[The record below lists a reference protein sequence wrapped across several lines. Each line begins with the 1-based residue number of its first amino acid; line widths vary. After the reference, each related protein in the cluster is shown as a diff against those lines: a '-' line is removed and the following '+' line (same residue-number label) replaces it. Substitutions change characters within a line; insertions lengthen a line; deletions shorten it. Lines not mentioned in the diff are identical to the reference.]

1 MQIITTAKLNAVVPI
16 DDITASDFY
25 INRELS
31 LLAFNK
37 RVLHQAKDSR
47 VPLLERLRFLGI
59 FAANLDEFF
68 EIRVAGLKH
77 QMIYGATNACSDGLS
92 VAEQLELITQE
103 VRTLVDEQY
112 SILNDK
118 LIPALRQENIV
129 FLRRS
134 EWSDEQRAWI
144 KNFFLQELLPVL
156 SPVGLDVA
164 HPFPKVLNKSL
175 NFIVTL
181 SGKDAFGR
189 SSSQAIVRAPR
200 SLPRVINVPA
210 ECKKHEYEFVFL
222 SSIIHAHVSDLFPGM
237 EIMGCYQFRCT
248 RNSDSLVETEV
259 DDLVD
264 ALAGELSARRF
275 GDAVRLEVANDCPEP
290 LKEFLR
296 SQFMLEP
303 ADVYACDGPV
313 NLKRLMK
320 VPDEILRPD
329 LKYKPL
335 VPKLPAALVDNNDI
349 FAAMKLNDILLHHP
363 FQPFTPVV
371 DFLQQASQDPKVL
384 AIRQTLYRTGIDSA
398 VVKALVNAAER
409 GKEVTVVVE
418 LRARFDEA
426 ANISLANIL
435 QASGVHVVYG
445 VVGYKTHAKMIMVVR
460 RENNRLRRYVHLGTG
475 NYHSGTARQYTD
487 CSLLTCDGKIGQDV
501 QKIFQ
506 QLMAPTRVRN
516 LQKILQAPFRLHK
529 SLVNYIKR
537 ETDNAKLGKPARII
551 AKLNALSEAKI
562 IRKLYRASQAG
573 VKIDLI
579 VRGICT
585 LRPGILGLSEN
596 ICVRSIVGRF
606 LEHSRILYFENGG
619 DYEIFLASADW
630 MPRNF
635 FSRIET
641 CAPLQDESIKRT
653 VLRDG
658 LLNYLSDNS
667 QAWELQSDGHYIK
680 LSSGADERH
689 SAQESLL

>member
-1 MQIITTAKLNAVVPI
+1 MQIITTAEPNIVAPI

-31 LLAFNK
+31 VLAFNK
-37 RVLHQAKDSR
+37 RVLYQAKDSR

-77 QMIYGATNACSDGLS
+77 QMIYGATNIGPDNLS
-92 VAEQLELITQE
+92 IVEQLDLIAQE
-103 VRTLVDEQY
+103 VRALVDEQY
-112 SILNDK
+112 SILNDE
-118 LIPALRQENIV
+118 LIPALRQEDII

-134 EWSDEQRAWI
+134 EWPDRQRAWI

-189 SSSQAIVRAPR
+189 SSNYAIVRAPR
-200 SLPRVINVPA
+200 SLPRVINLPP
-210 ECKKHEYEFVFL
+210 ECKTHEYESVFL

-237 EIMGCYQFRCT
+237 EITGCYQFRCT
-248 RNSDSLVETEV
+248 RNSDSLIETEV
-259 DDLVD
+259 DNLVD

-296 SQFMLEP
+296 RQFMLEP

-320 VPDEILRPD
+320 VPDEIQRPD

-335 VPKLPAALVDNNDI
+335 APKPPPALVDNNDV
-349 FAAMKLNDILLHHP
+349 FKAMRLNDILLHHP

-418 LRARFDEA
+418 LRARFNEA

-435 QASGVHVVYG
+435 QAAGVHVVYG
-445 VVGYKTHAKMIMVVR
+445 VVGYKTHAKMAMVVR
-460 RENNRLRRYVHLGTG
+460 RENHHLRRYVHLGTG

-487 CSLLTCDGKIGQDV
+487 CGLLTCDAKIGQDV

-506 QLMAPTRVRN
+506 QLMAPTRVRR
-516 LQKILQAPFRLHK
+516 LEKILPAPFRLHK
-529 SLVNYIKR
+529 ALVGYIKR
-537 ETDNAKLGKPARII
+537 ETENAKLGKPARII

-585 LRPGILGLSEN
+585 LRPGIPGLSEN

-606 LEHSRILYFENGG
+606 LEHSRILYFENDGN
-619 DYEIFLASADW
+619 YEIFLTSADW

-641 CAPLQDESIKRT
+641 CTPLQDESIKRT
-653 VLRDG
+653 ILRDG
-658 LLNYLSDNS
+658 LLNYLADNV
-667 QAWELQSDGHYIK
+667 QAWELQPDGHYIK
-680 LSSGADERH
+680 HLSDEGERH
-689 SAQESLL
+689 SAQDSLL